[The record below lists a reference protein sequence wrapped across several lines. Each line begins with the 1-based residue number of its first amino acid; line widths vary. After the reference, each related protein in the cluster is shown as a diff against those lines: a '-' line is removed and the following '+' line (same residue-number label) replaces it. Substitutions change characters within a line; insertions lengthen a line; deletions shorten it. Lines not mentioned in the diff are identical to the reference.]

1 MEEGISQV
9 ALSRRG
15 KALLS
20 TFLALVVVGGGV
32 IGYLMFT
39 GQVDAIPFLGGTRTP
54 TTCPLTGVEPR
65 REGQVERTAVAV
77 KVENISSSRP
87 QAGLNRA
94 DVVYEEPVEGGITR
108 FIALYHCTGAQRV
121 GPVRSARFAD
131 PRILVQLGTVIFA
144 YSGGIQEVKD
154 QIAATGSI
162 HDVNYDAFPEV
173 YQLDPNKVAPHNI
186 YTSTADVRDAASVG
200 REPPQQIFEF
210 DEEPPSRE
218 ESGRGRSVHLELSEV
233 TEVDWAYRRGS
244 GRYVRA
250 HGAEPHTAEDGE
262 RVSATNVVVME
273 VRMRNTGI
281 VDAAGNPSPEP
292 IVVGSGRAFVFRGG
306 RVIEGEWRR
315 ESVDEVTQLL
325 DPDGEVIPLAPGRTW
340 IELVPR
346 KGTIT
351 F

>member
-1 MEEGISQV
+1 M

-39 GQVDAIPFLGGTRTP
+39 GRGDAIPFLGGARTP
-54 TTCPLTGVEPR
+54 TTCPLTGLEPR
-65 REGQVERTAVAV
+65 RESLAGKTAVAV

-108 FIALYHCTGAQRV
+108 FIAIYHCSGADRV

-131 PRILVQLGTVIFA
+131 PRILVQYGPVVFA

-154 QIAATGSI
+154 QVEATGTLQ
-162 HDVNYDAFPEV
+162 DVNYDSNAEL
-173 YQLDPNKVAPHNI
+173 YELDPNRAAPHNV
-186 YTSTADVRDAASVG
+186 YTSTTAVRGAVEIRRQAP
-200 REPPQQIFEF
+200 EPVFEF
-210 DEEPPSRE
+210 DAERPARE
-218 ESGRGRSVHLELSEV
+218 ESGRGRQVHLEFSPV
-233 TEVDWAYRRGS
+233 TEVDWTYDRGS
-244 GRYVRA
+244 GRYLRA
-250 HGAEPHTAEDGE
+250 HGEETHTTEDGE
-262 RVSATNVVVME
+262 QVSSTNVVVME
-273 VRMRNTGI
+273 VRMRSTGI

-292 IVVGSGRAFVFRGG
+292 IVLGSGRAFVFRNG
-306 RVIEGEWRR
+306 RVIEGEWSRSSEGDR
-315 ESVDEVTQLL
+315 TELL
-325 DPDGEVIPLAPGRTW
+325 DGNGEVIPLAPGRTW

-346 KGTIT
+346 KGKIV